1 MTLATG
7 QEDGNNG
14 GDGGGEDDND
24 DDDDDDNCYDH
35 QNIFLFKPTSNYNW

>member
-24 DDDDDDNCYDH
+24 DDEDNCYDH
-35 QNIFLFKPTSNYNW
+35 QNIFFIQANL